1 MVAAGGH
8 QDSKQPQLARTL
20 LGVGDSQSCINLGQM
35 RGVSSAEEHKL

>member
-20 LGVGDSQSCINLGQM
+20 LGVGDSQINLGQM